1 MKPAEEAAPLSRT
14 ERFPPSEAHTL
25 LGLTKTSQRAYEQ
38 EHNISSKA
46 VILSSH
52 LLTGRVSNEADPAA
66 WSVVGLQDDASRR
79 KFSGILLAPHF
90 ARCLTAHSSLKRSIG
105 KSFIIQAVKNPA

>member
-1 MKPAEEAAPLSRT
+1 MPKPAEAPLSRT
-14 ERFPPSEAHTL
+14 ERFPPSEAHML

-52 LLTGRVSNEADPAA
+52 LLTGRVSNEVGPAV
-66 WSVVGLQDDASRR
+66 WPVVGLQDDASRR
-79 KFSGILLAPHF
+79 KENSQASYLHHTSHAASQPTPASNAALANLL
-90 ARCLTAHSSLKRSIG
+90 
-105 KSFIIQAVKNPA
+105 